1 MKVINKLVCFLFV
14 FILCVPF
21 FCFNVSA
28 EDSTSYD
35 YSYLYGT
42 DFSGKYSSFFISQL
56 KEVSNG
62 PFLDG
67 SSETGKPNLRKS
79 DYWKED
85 TNGLKTNYIGWV
97 EPNTSDYYVMDNNI
111 NNVLLLAFAQSQ
123 WGYWKDNSKPIY
135 YYCYSYVYKE
145 SDIQIYKNYEFYF
158 SNSPLTF
165 RSCTN
170 SYCDYVKLNSI
181 DSCHVSVYT
190 FLDELD
196 GVSYPN
202 AYAGSGLAINSTAV
216 CGTQITSG
224 NEICFKSGDYGQ
236 VMIEEQ
242 YVNSSRESQFKCNLN
257 CYSFISSFSNHDIDS
272 SCFSSGTVDN
282 VSDIASD
289 KTLSDQIDV
298 KLTPHFCLDMDRFDP
313 LSNQTDYF
321 KFEITNNS
329 DSAIQWCAGIYDPE
343 LVTVDTMDILS
354 LSSWA
359 YVCRSTYY
367 DFSVKE
373 DKGIFRTTYTYSG
386 TLKTGSFDSHYLEPG
401 ETFSDL
407 IFWENI
413 NIKPNVIYH
422 FFVNAVKTDLN
433 YATLNIDPPVT
444 EESSDIHSV
453 TVIEDTYYNTILEGA
468 SDFKELVCN
477 IYNIEFSCLSMP
489 AFTTTVRGGN
499 SVLNTSG
506 NDRYQLY
513 NNYETVS
520 DINGLDTKINKNYT
534 DPAILANT
542 FNRSDVSVD
551 IDSFSVDD
559 VKSYITSCQSFFIL
573 IKEALLS
580 FPAFIWALICFGLT
594 GLIVIAVVK
603 ALL

>member
-1 MKVINKLVCFLFV
+1 MKVINKILCFLSV
-14 FILCVPF
+14 LVLCVPLL
-21 FCFNVSA
+21 CFNVSA
-28 EDSTSYD
+28 DSSDLTYEEFFLSGGTGDLSGIEILSVDENKQVSVPDNYFALTILNEKVALFDLTDSFSRFRCSFSRIFYYFKDSNDDNRDIYYIFRYGKRSDDYYYMTCHISFSPMSLDSNNKIISDSEVFASHIEFKDFPTASTCTWRSTKVYLQGGSNRSTS
-35 YSYLYGT
+35 
-42 DFSGKYSSFFISQL
+42 SS
-56 KEVSNG
+56 
-62 PFLDG
+62 
-67 SSETGKPNLRKS
+67 
-79 DYWKED
+79 
-85 TNGLKTNYIGWV
+85 
-97 EPNTSDYYVMDNNI
+97 
-111 NNVLLLAFAQSQ
+111 NVLLCSD
-123 WGYWKDNSKPIY
+123 YVNSN
-135 YYCYSYVYKE
+135 CTF
-145 SDIQIYKNYEFYF
+145 SDIQEVY
-158 SNSPLTF
+158 SNCILEY
-165 RSCTN
+165 N
-170 SYCDYVKLNSI
+170 GNK
-181 DSCHVSVYT
+181 VS
-190 FLDELD
+190 ER
-196 GVSYPN
+196 P
-202 AYAGSGLAINSTAV
+202 
-216 CGTQITSG
+216 
-224 NEICFKSGDYGQ
+224 KSSALKDN
-236 VMIEEQ
+236 IE
-242 YVNSSRESQFKCNLN
+242 
-257 CYSFISSFSNHDIDS
+257 
-272 SCFSSGTVDN
+272 
-282 VSDIASD
+282 
-289 KTLSDQIDV
+289 V
-298 KLTPHFCLDMDRFDP
+298 KLTPDFGLDMDRIDP
-313 LSNQTDYF
+313 LTNQSDYF

-343 LVTVDTMDILS
+343 LITADTMDILN

-359 YVCRSTYY
+359 YVSRTTYY

-386 TLKTGSFDSHYLEPG
+386 VLKTGSFDYHYLQPG

-433 YATLNIDPPVT
+433 YSSLNIDPPVT
-444 EESSDIHSV
+444 EESSDMHSV

-468 SDFKELVCN
+468 SSFRKLDCN
-477 IYNIEFSCLSMP
+477 IFNIEFSCLSMP

-506 NDRYQLY
+506 NDRHKLY
-513 NNYETVS
+513 NNFETVS

-534 DPAILANT
+534 DPAILANS

>member
-1 MKVINKLVCFLFV
+1 MKVINKILCFLSV
-14 FILCVPF
+14 LVLCVPLL
-21 FCFNVSA
+21 CFNVSA
-28 EDSTSYD
+28 YDISGMETYPSVEDMSTYDFSSYNIQTLTDTILSKYTASSKVTDSMKTYPNYFFSYKDDSGVTSYYQFDISDINQLIDYDIMTIYYINKSIFSSDDTFYFYSYVNIGSSSSTICTFYSLSPIYIISSGSTFRAVSETGISYSRTLISLKNGLLNASGSSSSSFSDSFYFYYKSDSTSYLSPTFVGPASMTPQ
-35 YSYLYGT
+35 YFVVP
-42 DFSGKYSSFFISQL
+42 FSIDGFPSFLENANS
-56 KEVSNG
+56 
-62 PFLDG
+62 DG
-67 SSETGKPNLRKS
+67 
-79 DYWKED
+79 
-85 TNGLKTNYIGWV
+85 V
-97 EPNTSDYYVMDNNI
+97 
-111 NNVLLLAFAQSQ
+111 
-123 WGYWKDNSKPIY
+123 
-135 YYCYSYVYKE
+135 
-145 SDIQIYKNYEFYF
+145 YKNYF
-158 SNSPLTF
+158 
-165 RSCTN
+165 
-170 SYCDYVKLNSI
+170 
-181 DSCHVSVYT
+181 
-190 FLDELD
+190 
-196 GVSYPN
+196 
-202 AYAGSGLAINSTAV
+202 GSDNL
-216 CGTQITSG
+216 
-224 NEICFKSGDYGQ
+224 
-236 VMIEEQ
+236 
-242 YVNSSRESQFKCNLN
+242 SSL
-257 CYSFISSFSNHDIDS
+257 
-272 SCFSSGTVDN
+272 
-282 VSDIASD
+282 
-289 KTLSDQIDV
+289 IDV
-298 KLTPHFCLDMDRFDP
+298 KLTPEFGLDMDRFDP
-313 LSNQTDYF
+313 LTNQSDYF

-343 LVTVDTMDILS
+343 LVTADTMNISS
-354 LSSWA
+354 LSSWC
-359 YVCRSTYY
+359 YVCRTTYY
-367 DFSVKE
+367 DFLVKE

-386 TLKTGSFDSHYLEPG
+386 ALKTGSFDFHYLEPG

-422 FFVNAVKTDLN
+422 FFVNAVKTDLK
-433 YATLNIDPPVT
+433 YASSNIDPPVT
-444 EESSDIHSV
+444 EESSDMHSV

-468 SDFKELVCN
+468 SSFNKLDCN

-506 NDRYQLY
+506 NDRYLL
-513 NNYETVS
+513 NKNYETVS